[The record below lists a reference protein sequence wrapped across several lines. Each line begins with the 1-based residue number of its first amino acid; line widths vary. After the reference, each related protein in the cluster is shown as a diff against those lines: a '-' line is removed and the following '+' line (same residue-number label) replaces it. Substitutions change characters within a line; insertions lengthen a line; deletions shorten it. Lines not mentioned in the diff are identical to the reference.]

1 MNRPHPRVLIVDD
14 HAEMARTTAD
24 GLAEHGYD
32 TVVAS
37 GGQEAIER
45 LSSESLDAVIT
56 DLRMPGVD
64 GLAVLAASRRID
76 PQRPV
81 IVMTAYSA
89 IDSAVESI
97 RQGAYHYLTKPF
109 KLDELR
115 IFLGRALD
123 EYRLRHEATAL
134 RKTLQQ
140 RFSATNLIGD
150 TPAIRAVIDVIERV
164 ADAEVPVLI
173 TGETGTGKGV
183 AARALHAES
192 RRSSASFVTVN
203 CAAIPEALLES
214 ELFGHVRGAFTGAT
228 ADRPGLFAEA
238 SGGTLFLDEIG
249 EMPIGLQSKLLHVLE
264 SGTVRPVGSTR
275 ERKIDARIVAATNRD
290 LKDAVRTGA
299 FREDLLYR
307 LDVVTISLPALR
319 HHRED
324 IPAILGHFL
333 ELARGHHP
341 HSRMYNFTQG
351 ALKMLLSYSWPGN
364 VRELAHTVE
373 RTVLLARGAEAG
385 PEDLPPEIQH
395 GNGPSDLD
403 FRGGVI
409 PMREVQR
416 RYAAWA
422 LEQLGGQ
429 RGQTADRLGIDGKTL
444 AEWLSESGPERP
456 ASEDPEPEKIV
467 RRGYSVR
474 KVGIEEVLICPAG
487 PACPLCAGSRT
498 WAAEPRAAGRPHAA
512 MSTFP
517 LAVETTSLQWVMSS
531 TARNRAPCNIRW

>member
-1 MNRPHPRVLIVDD
+1 MNRPQPRVLIVDD

-24 GLAEHGYD
+24 GLTEHGYD
-32 TVVAS
+32 TVVAA
-37 GGQEAIER
+37 GGQQAIDR
-45 LSSESLDAVIT
+45 LASEVIDAVIT
-56 DLRMPGVD
+56 DLRMPGID
-64 GLAVLAASRRID
+64 GLAVLAASRRVD

-134 RKTLQQ
+134 RKTLKQ
-140 RFSATNLIGD
+140 RFSANNLIGD
-150 TPAIRAVIDVIERV
+150 TPAIRAVIDIIERV
-164 ADAEVPVLI
+164 ADADVPVLI
-173 TGETGTGKGV
+173 TGETGTGKGIV
-183 AARALHAES
+183 ARALHAES
-192 RRSSASFVTVN
+192 RRSGAPFVTVN
-203 CAAIPEALLES
+203 CAAIPEPLLES

-290 LKDAVRTGA
+290 LREATRTGS

-307 LDVVTISLPALR
+307 LDVVTVSLPALR

-333 ELARGHHP
+333 KLAREHHP
-341 HSRMYNFTQG
+341 RSPMSSFTRS
-351 ALKMLLSYSWPGN
+351 ALKVLLSYSWPGN
-364 VRELAHTVE
+364 VRELAHMVE
-373 RTVLLARGAEAG
+373 RTVLLARNAEVG
-385 PEDLPPEIQH
+385 PEDLPAETQH
-395 GNGPSDLD
+395 GDGPQDLE

-409 PMREVQR
+409 PMREVHR
-416 RYAAWA
+416 RYATWA

-429 RGQTADRLGIDGKTL
+429 RGRTADRLGIDGKTL
-444 AEWLSESGPERP
+444 AKWLNDDLNNRH
-456 ASEDPEPEKIV
+456 
-467 RRGYSVR
+467 SVR
-474 KVGIEEVLICPAG
+474 GADPVGSE
-487 PACPLCAGSRT
+487 
-498 WAAEPRAAGRPHAA
+498 
-512 MSTFP
+512 
-517 LAVETTSLQWVMSS
+517 
-531 TARNRAPCNIRW
+531 